1 MLQTLKMIE
10 QDLQKAGLKCT
21 CTEFGKIS
29 YVEMGFKLKS
39 TILRLRFIST
49 KESKDIKVMTDDLA
63 IFPEPRRAETLKLL
77 NDMNAKYKFFKFTM
91 DAQGA
96 VCAQY
101 DIPLAITEG
110 DSIGPVAVELALRC
124 ASIVDDVYPI
134 IMHSLWG

>member
-134 IMHSLWG
+134 IMHSLWR

>member
-77 NDMNAKYKFFKFTM
+77 NDINAKYKFFKFTM

>member
-49 KESKDIKVMTDDLA
+49 KEAKRHCTFQLFKIK
-63 IFPEPRRAETLKLL
+63 
-77 NDMNAKYKFFKFTM
+77 
-91 DAQGA
+91 
-96 VCAQY
+96 
-101 DIPLAITEG
+101 
-110 DSIGPVAVELALRC
+110 
-124 ASIVDDVYPI
+124 
-134 IMHSLWG
+134 

>member
-21 CTEFGKIS
+21 CTELGKIS

-77 NDMNAKYKFFKFTM
+77 NDINAKYKFFKFTM
-91 DAQGA
+91 DVQGA

>member
-39 TILRLRFIST
+39 TIFRLRFIST

-77 NDMNAKYKFFKFTM
+77 NDINAKYKFFKFTM
-91 DAQGA
+91 DVQGA